1 MTVTLTAEQEA
12 QAQQLAAKMK
22 EQAGD
27 QFLAVA
33 RMLVAT
39 EERTLF
45 GQTEFAI
52 RDQFLKLTGQ
62 AYTLHL
68 AQKKKM
74 ATAGRP
80 STARSAAKPPRSTA
94 TATATRKASAD

>member
-1 MTVTLTAEQEA
+1 MSVTLTAEQET
-12 QAQQLAAKMK
+12 QARELAAKMK
-22 EQAGD
+22 EQAEEH
-27 QFLAVA
+27 FLAVA

-45 GQTEFAI
+45 GQTEFDI

-68 AQKKKM
+68 AQKKT
-74 ATAGRP
+74 ATAVPP
-80 STARSAAKPPRSTA
+80 STARSAARPPHSTA
-94 TATATRKASAD
+94 TARGVRKVSAD

>member
-12 QAQQLAAKMK
+12 QAQQLAVKMR
-22 EQAGD
+22 EQAEE

-33 RMLVAT
+33 RLLVAT

-68 AQKKKM
+68 AQKKT

-80 STARSAAKPPRSTA
+80 STARSAGKPPRSIA

>member
-1 MTVTLTAEQEA
+1 MSVTLTAEQET
-12 QAQQLAAKMK
+12 QARELAAKMK
-22 EQAGD
+22 EQAED

-52 RDQFLKLTGQ
+52 RDQFLQCVGQ

-68 AQKKKM
+68 AQKKTV
-74 ATAGRP
+74 TAGRP
-80 STARSAAKPPRSTA
+80 STARSAARRPRSTA
-94 TATATRKASAD
+94 IANASPKVSAD

>member
-1 MTVTLTAEQEA
+1 MTPTLTLTPELEA
-12 QAQQLAAKMK
+12 QAQQLAAQLK

-33 RMLVAT
+33 RLLVAT

-45 GQTEFAI
+45 GQTEFDV
-52 RDQFLKLTGQ
+52 RDQVLKLVGQ

-68 AQKKKM
+68 AQKK
-74 ATAGRP
+74 
-80 STARSAAKPPRSTA
+80 TA
-94 TATATRKASAD
+94 TAARRSTV

>member
-12 QAQQLAAKMK
+12 QAQQLAVKMR
-22 EQAGD
+22 EQAED

-33 RMLVAT
+33 RLLVAT

-68 AQKKKM
+68 AQKKRLPRVVHRLPEV
-74 ATAGRP
+74 RP
-80 STARSAAKPPRSTA
+80 SRPVP
-94 TATATRKASAD
+94 

>member
-1 MTVTLTAEQEA
+1 MATPLTPELEA

-33 RMLVAT
+33 RLLVAT
-39 EERTLF
+39 DERTLF
-45 GQTEFAI
+45 GQTEFDV
-52 RDQFLKLTGQ
+52 RHQVLQLVGQ

-68 AQKKKM
+68 AQKKT
-74 ATAGRP
+74 ATAAPP
-80 STARSAAKPPRSTA
+80 STAPTAATRPPTTA
-94 TATATRKASAD
+94 TARGTRKASAD

>member
-1 MTVTLTAEQEA
+1 MLATLTAEQEA
-12 QAQQLAAKMK
+12 QAQQLAATMK
-22 EQAGD
+22 EQAGE

-45 GQTEFAI
+45 GQTEFDI

-68 AQKKKM
+68 AQKK
-74 ATAGRP
+74 TAIAVPP
-80 STARSAAKPPRSTA
+80 SIARRAAKSPRSTV
-94 TATATRKASAD
+94 TANGTPKASAD

>member
-1 MTVTLTAEQEA
+1 MR
-12 QAQQLAAKMK
+12 
-22 EQAGD
+22 EQAED

-33 RMLVAT
+33 RLLVAT

-68 AQKKKM
+68 AQKKT
-74 ATAGRP
+74 ATAGRR
-80 STARSAAKPPRSTA
+80 STARSAAKPPRSIA

>member
-12 QAQQLAAKMK
+12 QAQQLAAKMR
-22 EQAGD
+22 EQAEE

-33 RMLVAT
+33 RLLVAT

-68 AQKKKM
+68 AQKKTV
-74 ATAGRP
+74 TAGRP
-80 STARSAAKPPRSTA
+80 STA
-94 TATATRKASAD
+94 

>member
-1 MTVTLTAEQEA
+1 MTVTLTAEQEV
-12 QAQQLAAKMK
+12 QAQQLAAKMR
-22 EQAGD
+22 EQAEE
-27 QFLAVA
+27 QFLVIA
-33 RMLVAT
+33 RLLVAT

-52 RDQFLKLTGQ
+52 RDQLLKLSGQ

-68 AQKKKM
+68 AQKKM

-80 STARSAAKPPRSTA
+80 STARSAAKPRRSTA
-94 TATATRKASAD
+94 TATATHKASAD